1 MNKLL
6 KDYGSHLQIFID
18 KMVKNPIKINN
29 YKILNM
35 TTRQE
40 LMANSSN
47 KILDKKGFSFKSFKT
62 DKDRIKAYTQ
72 KKEMTSIT
80 NNNND
85 NNTKKNNKKK
95 INLKK
100 YFLNTENN
108 KEYKA
113 DIKKIINYFNHKGV
127 LNNEEKLYYEQ
138 LKNFSGINLYDI
150 QIDEDDKF
158 IENKINNR
166 LYTSK
171 DNLNI
176 INNDT
181 ISNEIKY
188 KKLMHN
194 KIYNHTKKMLFLRK
208 LKLKYS
214 NKLKKI
220 KTNSNIFSKT
230 HFKALENITL
240 FKSPTI
246 NHKINKT
253 LSLNEVNSDK
263 NIKNVSPQSK
273 KKLYCNTENNPIEA
287 FINDNNYGKLS
298 IFESIKNYNNKKIS
312 KIFTP
317 KIFLDDLSLTKEVAN
332 INPLLFKY
340 NINAVKNF
348 LNKNNKNTYLKDKI
362 LALKKIAFEKK
373 KTNEVLYE
381 EKYEN
386 DYFDIEKKNEELMN
400 NEEKFNILNSDKLAD
415 KLLKKCNLRSE
426 INIKK

>member
-62 DKDRIKAYTQ
+62 DKDRIKSYTQ

-150 QIDEDDKF
+150 QTDEDDKF
-158 IENKINNR
+158 IENKINN
-166 LYTSK
+166 
-171 DNLNI
+171 
-176 INNDT
+176 
-181 ISNEIKY
+181 
-188 KKLMHN
+188 
-194 KIYNHTKKMLFLRK
+194 
-208 LKLKYS
+208 
-214 NKLKKI
+214 
-220 KTNSNIFSKT
+220 
-230 HFKALENITL
+230 A
-240 FKSPTI
+240 
-246 NHKINKT
+246 
-253 LSLNEVNSDK
+253 
-263 NIKNVSPQSK
+263 
-273 KKLYCNTENNPIEA
+273 
-287 FINDNNYGKLS
+287 
-298 IFESIKNYNNKKIS
+298 
-312 KIFTP
+312 
-317 KIFLDDLSLTKEVAN
+317 
-332 INPLLFKY
+332 
-340 NINAVKNF
+340 
-348 LNKNNKNTYLKDKI
+348 
-362 LALKKIAFEKK
+362 
-373 KTNEVLYE
+373 
-381 EKYEN
+381 
-386 DYFDIEKKNEELMN
+386 
-400 NEEKFNILNSDKLAD
+400 
-415 KLLKKCNLRSE
+415 
-426 INIKK
+426 